1 MTSEYTLYDEVS
13 TLRIW
18 FDTKPFSEEL
28 QEEIRKINLD
38 LISEEAKEM
47 YLNERIKRIKDEEN
61 ETV

>member
-1 MTSEYTLYDEVS
+1 MTSEYTVYDEVS

-47 YLNERIKRIKDEEN
+47 YLNERTKRIKDEEN

>member
-1 MTSEYTLYDEVS
+1 MISEYTVYDEVS

-47 YLNERIKRIKDEEN
+47 YLNERTKR
-61 ETV
+61 

>member
-1 MTSEYTLYDEVS
+1 MISEYTVYDEVS

-47 YLNERIKRIKDEEN
+47 YLNERTKRIKDEEN